1 MTTRRFGGIGMLA
14 LAAGAAG
21 AVPYA
26 GRPAFGALQGT
37 PSVIEGST
45 VDSAG
50 APVPDVEVAVVAL
63 GLSVRTNQQGAF
75 RLTIPSAGTYAVR
88 FRRIGYRALVI
99 EVAATRP
106 VVFLPPIVLSVVP
119 EQLAELAVE
128 GKLPLPTFYLRESFH
143 VGSKNQSGPK
153 YQTWETQGA
162 ALSPNALLAIR
173 HVAPGGAFLRL
184 HGWYDPPNKGPRSWS
199 MYMIGI
205 GGCPELFDLPLAAAW
220 QGWSDTLL
228 LLDHSGE
235 VWARRVAPL
244 ERDGGCH
251 RKTTVGAGRTIVN
264 GGPMLGGWLV
274 AGFDSAGTARLTLYS
289 ATGQFIWDTTPPPF
303 LNSRQALE
311 RAHLA
316 GTPLGATIASA
327 AWPFEW
333 AEVNASGELRIRARP
348 FPASADSIQYTKW
361 TALSVLP
368 ITNGF
373 VQTLI
378 NPGAGRRRIV
388 LYDLLGRPIS
398 VSQLAGAP
406 GFVASDPYRRK
417 LIGLRYSSAGRG
429 RAEIVEYD
437 Y

>member
-1 MTTRRFGGIGMLA
+1 MTTRRFAGFGFLA
-14 LAAGAAG
+14 LAAMAAG

-45 VDSAG
+45 VDSGG
-50 APVPDVEVAVVAL
+50 APIPDVEVTVVAL
-63 GLSVRTNQQGAF
+63 GLSVRTSPQGTF

-88 FRRIGYRALVI
+88 FRRIGYRAQVI

-106 VVFLPPIVLSVVP
+106 VVALPPIVLGAVP

-128 GKLPLPTFYLRESFH
+128 GRLLSPTFYLRASFQIS
-143 VGSKNQSGPK
+143 GKFQSGPR
-153 YQTWETQGA
+153 YQSWETRGA

-173 HVAPGGAFLRL
+173 HLAPGGAFLRL
-184 HGWYDPPNKGPRSWS
+184 HGWYDSPNKSTSW
-199 MYMIGI
+199 YMIGV
-205 GGCPELFDLPLAAAW
+205 GGCPDAFDLPLAAAW
-220 QGWSDTLL
+220 RGLSDTLL
-228 LLDHSGE
+228 LLDRSGA
-235 VWARRVAPL
+235 VWGKRVHHL
-244 ERDGGCH
+244 DSHGTCH
-251 RKTTVGAGRTIVN
+251 RKTTVGAGRVLVN

-274 AGFDSAGTARLTLYS
+274 AVLDSAGRARLMLHS
-289 ATGQFIWDTTPPPF
+289 ATGETIWDTTPPPF

-311 RAHLA
+311 RAHVA
-316 GTPLGATIASA
+316 STTLGATIASDV
-327 AWPFEW
+327 WPFEW
-333 AEVNASGELRIRARP
+333 AEVNASGGLRIRARP
-348 FPASADSIQYTKW
+348 FQALTDSIRYARW
-361 TALSVLP
+361 TALPVLP

-373 VQTLI
+373 VQTLT
-378 NPGAGRRRIV
+378 NPGAGQRRIV
-388 LYDLLGRPIS
+388 VYDLLGRPIS
-398 VSQLAGAP
+398 VSQSAGAP

>member
-1 MTTRRFGGIGMLA
+1 VTTRRFTSIGFLA
-14 LAAGAAG
+14 LAAMAAG

-37 PSVIEGST
+37 PSVVEGST
-45 VDSAG
+45 VDSTG

-63 GLSVRTNQQGAF
+63 GLSVRTSQRGTF
-75 RLTIPSAGTYAVR
+75 RLTLLSAGTYALR

-99 EVAATRP
+99 QVAATRP
-106 VVFLPPIVLSVVP
+106 VVSLPPIVLKAVP
-119 EQLAELAVE
+119 EQLPELAVE
-128 GKLPLPTFYLRESFH
+128 GKLPSPTFYLRASFH
-143 VGSKNQSGPK
+143 VSAKFQSGPK
-153 YQTWETQGA
+153 YQTWETRGA

-173 HVAPGGAFLRL
+173 HVAPAGAFLGL
-184 HGWYDPPNKGPRSWS
+184 YGWYDRPTSRTSW
-199 MYMIGI
+199 YMIGT
-205 GGCPELFDLPLAAAW
+205 GGCPHLLDVPLAAAW

-228 LLDHSGE
+228 LLEQSGA
-235 VWARRVAPL
+235 VWARRIPHLDAYGP
-244 ERDGGCH
+244 CH
-251 RKTTVGAGRTIVN
+251 RKTTVGAGRAIIN

-289 ATGQFIWDTTPPPF
+289 ATGQVTWDTTPPPF

-311 RAHLA
+311 RAYMA

-333 AEVNASGELRIRARP
+333 AEINATGGLRIRARP
-348 FPASADSIQYTKW
+348 FATSTDSMQYARW
-361 TALSVLP
+361 TALPVLP
-368 ITNGF
+368 IVNGF
-373 VQTLI
+373 VQTLT
-378 NPGAGRRRIV
+378 NLGAGQRRIV
-388 LYDLLGRPIS
+388 VYDLLGRPIS
-398 VSQLAGAP
+398 VSQSAGAP
-406 GFVASDPYRRK
+406 GFVASDPHRRK